1 MTNAANNKQKTI
13 LLTGVTGQ
21 VGSALAPLLQEK
33 GYRVL
38 YLIRPHG
45 EKDAQARLHEV
56 LPNLRE
62 GMDIAINGD
71 VTLPN
76 AGMSDADIQAWEWKV
91 DRVMHGAAAISFED
105 VEA

>member
-1 MTNAANNKQKTI
+1 MKTI

-21 VGSALAPLLQEK
+21 VGSVLAPLLQEK

-38 YLIRPHG
+38 YLIRPNG
-45 EKDAQARLHEV
+45 GKDAQARLREV
-56 LPNLRE
+56 LSNLRE

-76 AGMSDADIQAWEWKV
+76 AGMSDADIQAWEWRV
-91 DRVMHGAAAISFED
+91 DRVMH
-105 VEA
+105 